1 MGVNHGGTGG
11 HVPPE
16 LGPAKTAE
24 PIEVP
29 FGVLTRVTHGSMC
42 QIGVHIGST
51 WRIRLN
57 RPCAAAM
64 RPFCQI
70 TLTACY
76 VIGQTI
82 IFLPCDL
89 YLSIFLS
96 FLIPRLIS
104 AVGDWMST
112 ILPHMVWP

>member
-57 RPCAAAM
+57 CSCSGQPNEVSEM
-64 RPFCQI
+64 WP
-70 TLTACY
+70 Y
-76 VIGQTI
+76 VK
-82 IFLPCDL
+82 LL
-89 YLSIFLS
+89 
-96 FLIPRLIS
+96 
-104 AVGDWMST
+104 
-112 ILPHMVWP
+112 